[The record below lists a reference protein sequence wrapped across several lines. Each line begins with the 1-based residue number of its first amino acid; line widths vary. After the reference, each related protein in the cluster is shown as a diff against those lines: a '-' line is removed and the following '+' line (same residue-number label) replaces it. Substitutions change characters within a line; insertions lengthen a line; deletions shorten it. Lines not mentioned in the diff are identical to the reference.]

1 MNFSQFND
9 ERKYSRITE
18 EFPDKQRFPLYYV
31 AQRKEIIINEG
42 EMLFIP
48 AGWWHFVFS
57 EESNNVSGINF
68 AINFWYEE
76 EYNFNE
82 EISSAYFPVLK
93 KHNIPNIDPADI
105 LQDYDLTIYRSKSKY
120 FPPDILNYR
129 FPNLKIEY
137 MTYKEFLI
145 TKNPQ
150 YYILQ
155 NQCSDLNKYAPHFE
169 RPLYKSSVWINFGHV
184 YSLPHYD
191 MKDNWLCQIQGKK
204 RVILFPPEERDK
216 LYPMNPYPIPL
227 LRSFEEKL
235 AGDIFIR
242 RNRFSINLDL
252 CNYFLKLLPNKT
264 INHYILVDSYN
275 RESTVLQSYFREQE
289 CSVPNF
295 LEPKI
300 FNVIDARNS
309 IYECNQYN
317 TTNPCIFLWFLTK
330 ATLMIRSLSY
340 DVLPGQLFIFPSTFM
355 YPWKVENGIFII
367 PTF

>member
-1 MNFSQFND
+1 MED
-9 ERKYSRITE
+9 
-18 EFPDKQRFPLYYV
+18 
-31 AQRKEIIINEG
+31 
-42 EMLFIP
+42 
-48 AGWWHFVFS
+48 
-57 EESNNVSGINF
+57 
-68 AINFWYEE
+68 
-76 EYNFNE
+76 FNE

-120 FPPDILNYR
+120 FPPDILNHR

-191 MKDNWLCQIQGKK
+191 MKDNWLCQMQGKK

-252 CNYFLKLLPNKT
+252 CNYLLKFVENKS
-264 INHYILVDSYN
+264 INHYLLVDSYN
-275 RESTVLQSYFREQE
+275 RECKVLQNYFREQL
-289 CSVPNF
+289 CSIPHF
-295 LEPKI
+295 LEPTI
-300 FNVIDARNS
+300 FNIIDVPDS
-309 IYECNQYN
+309 VYEGNHYN

-330 ATLMIRSLSY
+330 ASLIIRSLSY
-340 DVLPGQLFIFPSTFM
+340 NVLPGQLFIFPTSFI